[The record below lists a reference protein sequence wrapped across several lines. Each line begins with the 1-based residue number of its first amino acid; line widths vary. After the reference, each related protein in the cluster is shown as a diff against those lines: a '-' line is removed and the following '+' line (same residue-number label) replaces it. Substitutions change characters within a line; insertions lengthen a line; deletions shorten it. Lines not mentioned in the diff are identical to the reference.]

1 MQRIEL
7 STRLLLKLILVLIK
21 SLVWCPDLKKRL
33 GHIEHMYLTLG
44 WPWKLA
50 HLPVGMKLEILHNVQ
65 FPKTFWLAP

>member
-1 MQRIEL
+1 MQRKEL

-21 SLVWCPDLKKRL
+21 SLVRCPDLKKRL
-33 GHIEHMYLTLG
+33 EYIEHLYLALV